1 MKRPRCDHVESIGER
16 GADMALSVPR
26 TLPAETSLP
35 IIQLLRRA
43 IPRIGPR
50 SRNNVG
56 LAAVERPRA
65 IVRASDHEFD
75 AEGRERAGI

>member
-1 MKRPRCDHVESIGER
+1 MSSRSANLAPIL
-16 GADMALSVPR
+16 ALSVPR
-26 TLPAETSLP
+26 TLPAETCLP

-50 SRNNVG
+50 SRNNLG

-75 AEGRERAGI
+75 AEGRERAEI